1 VDACDLSVGFVEE
14 SRPRRRRHPVRRD
27 VSDERFDN
35 SEPGEARELRPED
48 QPTMEHKV
56 TGEVGIDWR
65 ATAVGNASPPIRIVG
80 RAPRWQGQFRVD
92 R

>member
-1 VDACDLSVGFVEE
+1 
-14 SRPRRRRHPVRRD
+14 VRSG
-27 VSDERFDN
+27 VSDERFDK

-56 TGEVGIDWR
+56 TGEVGIDWC
-65 ATAVGNASPPIRIVG
+65 ATAVGDASPPIRIVG